1 MINNKPVG
9 PNPDWVNKAQ
19 EAVKDAAKNISG
31 PAPMPEPVKESLRDV
46 VKHAEKAADN
56 VLEGAKALFRSEH
69 ADTIAKKMNIF
80 GSDTNPKEL
89 VESIRNAEGT
99 AQAKLLLG
107 FQKEL
112 DEMSPKQLDQTMEY
126 IVDQMAD
133 DKNLDDSLLGALA
146 KSVMEESS
154 SRGVQTLPGPRWPH
168 LPRPLPV
175 KPELIERTNPRIIKQ
190 LDQITFD

>member
-19 EAVKDAAKNISG
+19 ESVKEAAKNISG
-31 PAPMPEPVKESLRDV
+31 PMTPPESVKESLRDV
-46 VKHAEKAADN
+46 AAHAEKAADS
-56 VLEGAKALFRSEH
+56 VLEGAKALFRSENT
-69 ADTIAKKMNIF
+69 DIIAKKMNIF

-89 VESIRNAEGT
+89 VENIRNAEGT

-133 DKNLDDSLLGALA
+133 DKNIDDSLLGALA

-154 SRGVQTLPGPRWPH
+154 SRGIKTLPGPRWPH
-168 LPRPLPV
+168 LPRPMPIQ
-175 KPELIERTNPRIIKQ
+175 PHLIERTTPQVIKR
-190 LDQITFD
+190 LDDVMLD